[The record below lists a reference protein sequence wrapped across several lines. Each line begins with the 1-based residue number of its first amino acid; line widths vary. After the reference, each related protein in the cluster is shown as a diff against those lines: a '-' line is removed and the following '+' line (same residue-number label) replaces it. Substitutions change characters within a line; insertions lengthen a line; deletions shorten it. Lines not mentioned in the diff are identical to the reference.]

1 MESAQ
6 GTRGPGRRCPLGNRW
21 NSGQCANEQEN
32 CAHEQSGK
40 EKTHL
45 SPSEGSFYFVSALG
59 NK

>member
-1 MESAQ
+1 MPKGQVGQ
-6 GTRGPGRRCPLGNRW
+6 GGGVLWVITGIQDNV
-21 NSGQCANEQEN
+21 QYEQEN

-45 SPSEGSFYFVSALG
+45 SPSGGSFYFVSALG